1 MSKRKEFYLSTD
13 VWDKGLSCSA
23 KTVLAYLSYC
33 ANRAGECFP
42 SIGRIASESSVCKN
56 TARKAI
62 GELKTRGLLTSRE
75 RIEKGKKGVIQRSN
89 VYTLLTSRGLPEGYE
104 PKENAKENAN
114 ANANA
119 KEPSPISKAAP
130 EPAPGSVPAAAPAAV
145 PQAWE
150 DPLGD
155 AELRLLLD
163 RLDLRN
169 IYAEGGMG
177 KALELAITEL
187 WFSESFRYK
196 GRSVPRAQVRYRLRE
211 LDVDA
216 LDTAI
221 RSVLSQDYRDR
232 PALLMACIYEAPLR
246 SGVETALSIAEAEQE
261 HEWMRSW
268 K

>member
-42 SIGRIASESSVCKN
+42 SIGRIASECSVCKN

-75 RIEKGKKGVIQRSN
+75 RIEKGKKGVVQRSN

-104 PKENAKENAN
+104 PKEKEN

-130 EPAPGSVPAAAPAAV
+130 EPTPGFVPAAAPAAV
-145 PQAWE
+145 PQAWG